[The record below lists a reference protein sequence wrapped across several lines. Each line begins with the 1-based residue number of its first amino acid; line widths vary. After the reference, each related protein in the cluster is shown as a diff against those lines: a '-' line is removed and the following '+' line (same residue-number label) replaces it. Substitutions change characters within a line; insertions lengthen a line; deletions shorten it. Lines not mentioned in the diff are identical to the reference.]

1 MSLTIA
7 QRIPVATYRLQLRR
21 EFPFAEATK
30 LVPYAAALGVSD
42 FYCSPV
48 FLSTPGSAHGYD
60 VNDYR
65 RVNPDL
71 GGRKELDRLH
81 ARLSEHGMGMLLDF
95 VPNHMGINGPGLL
108 NTWWRDVLE
117 HGEHSAHAEFFDIDW
132 NARTSAGRSQVLVPI
147 LEDHYG
153 RVLEAG
159 KLSLV
164 IEDGGFNVAYYDM
177 RFPLSPHSYPLV
189 LRGDGENA
197 ALSELSEV
205 IGALPSPD
213 ASEDVEGAR
222 ARTERFSELKKKL
235 RGLLARDEEAR
246 AWLDA
251 RLAQLNGR
259 AGEAESFDA
268 LDEIV
273 QRQHY
278 RLAFWKA
285 GVHETNYRRFFAIDT
300 LIGLRMENPVVFHE
314 CHSLLAEFVRERL
327 VTGLR
332 IDHVDGL
339 RDPRQYLERL
349 QSFAL
354 GDAGKP
360 VKPLYVLVEKILESS
375 EHLPAGWA
383 THGTTG
389 YEFIEQLAG
398 IFVDAKA
405 ERRFTETY
413 GQFCGELA
421 GYEDVIYAKK
431 RIVLDEMFANAV
443 TRLAHDLTDH
453 LQADRRWRDVTR
465 NELTVAVREIMAAF
479 PVYRTYR
486 RVGEPISE
494 QDLAVVKRACTKAL
508 ERNRRHDAGPF
519 ELVCDVLTGVY
530 PGSDAPARLRRRL
543 TGWVMSFQQY
553 TGAVMAKSVEDT
565 AFYTYSRFIALNEV
579 GGNPG
584 QFGTSVGEFHAKNAE
599 RLREGPHAMLATSTH
614 DTKVAEDVRARLY
627 ALSEMPHAWR
637 DWLAEWSDLNRVHK
651 TVVDGRPAPDA
662 NEEYR
667 LYQVLLGAWPPDDA
681 EPDETFRGRMKEH
694 WRKAV
699 NEAKRNTSWV
709 SPNEPWLEA
718 GERFLDAILEPA
730 SGRQFLESFRPKA
743 RQLARLGMVNSLA
756 QVVLKITSPGVP
768 DFYQGTELWDFSLVD
783 PDNRRPVDF
792 ARREQLAEEA
802 ERTSWR
808 TLLSQWED
816 GAIKLRLMRT
826 LLKFRSER
834 AELFRSGEYQPLE
847 VRGRFAEH
855 VVAYSRTGD
864 AGCVLTIVPRL
875 TSGLGCPPLG
885 LVWDDTAVAPPRKAA
900 RWKDVLTGRE
910 LLADGTLALADVFAE
925 LPVAVIVAS
934 GSE

>member
-1 MSLTIA
+1 MPLTTA

-30 LVPYAAALGVSD
+30 LVPYAGALGVSD
-42 FYCSPV
+42 FYCSPI

-81 ARLSEHGMGMLLDF
+81 AQLREHEMGIVLDF

-132 NARTSAGRSQVLVPI
+132 NARTSQGRAQVLVPI

-153 RVLEAG
+153 RVLESG

-164 IEDGGFNVAYYDM
+164 IEDGGLNVAYYDM

-189 LRGDGENA
+189 LRGDGEGA
-197 ALSELSEV
+197 ALSELSDA

-213 ASEDVEGAR
+213 ASEDIEGAR
-222 ARTERFSELKKKL
+222 ARTERFGELKKKL
-235 RGLLARDEEAR
+235 RGLLARDEGAR
-246 AWLDA
+246 RWLEA
-251 RLAQLNGR
+251 RLAILNGS
-259 AGEAESFDA
+259 AGDAASFDA
-268 LDEIV
+268 LDEII

-314 CHSLLAEFVRERL
+314 CHSLLAELVRERI

-339 RDPRQYLERL
+339 RDPRQYLDRL

-360 VKPLYVLVEKILESS
+360 VKPFYVLVEKILESS
-375 EHLPAGWA
+375 ERLPAGWA

-398 IFVDAKA
+398 VFVDAKA

-413 GQFCGELA
+413 AQFCGELA
-421 GYEDVIYAKK
+421 AYEDVIYAKK

-453 LQADRRWRDVTR
+453 LQTDRRWRDVTR

-494 QDLAVVKRACTKAL
+494 QDRAVVKRACAKAL

-519 ELVCDVLTGVY
+519 ELVCDVLTGGY
-530 PGSDAPARLRRRL
+530 PGNEAPAILRRRL

-584 QFGTSVGEFHAKNAE
+584 QFGASVGEFHAKNAE
-599 RLREGPHAMLATSTH
+599 RLREAPHAMLATSTH

-637 DWLAEWSDLNRVHK
+637 DWLAEWSELNRVHK

-667 LYQVLLGAWPPDDA
+667 LYQILLGAWPADDA
-681 EPDETFRGRMKEH
+681 DPDEIFRGRMKEH
-694 WRKAV
+694 WQKAV

-709 SPNEPWLEA
+709 SPNEPWLKA
-718 GERFLDAILEPA
+718 GERFLDAILEPT

-743 RQLARLGMVNSLA
+743 RRLARLGMVNSLA

-792 ARREQLAEEA
+792 ESRQRLAEEA
-802 ERTSWR
+802 ERTNWR
-808 TLLSQWED
+808 TLLAQWED
-816 GAIKLRLMRT
+816 GAIKLRLTRA
-826 LLKFRSER
+826 LLKYRGTN

-847 VRGRFAEH
+847 VRGRFAEN
-855 VVAYSRTGD
+855 VVAYSRNGD
-864 AGCVLTIVPRL
+864 GRRVVIVVPRL
-875 TSGLGCPPLG
+875 TSTLGCPPLG
-885 LVWDDTAVAPPRKAA
+885 LVWDDTAVVMPGEAA

-910 LLADGTLALADVFAE
+910 VLEDGVVALADLFWE
-925 LPVAVIVAS
+925 LPLAVL
-934 GSE
+934 ETT